1 MSALTVFPLAWL
13 IGMAAAVAL
22 AYNGNVLL
30 AFFVLVICASL
41 KATDS

>member
-1 MSALTVFPLAWL
+1 MNAHTVFL
-13 IGMAAAVAL
+13 ICWIVGMVAAVAL

-41 KATDS
+41 RSTKS

>member
-1 MSALTVFPLAWL
+1 MSSNTAFILAWL

-41 KATDS
+41 RGIET